1 MTGNTRKYLSD
12 LANRK
17 GVRYENAV
25 GESQF
30 WASQRIEELK
40 QMPDAKFPDITDE
53 QRSKI
58 AKGAEKI
65 IGEMNKWTFTQ

>member
-17 GVRYENAV
+17 GVRFENAV
-25 GESQF
+25 TESQA
-30 WASQRIEELK
+30 WASERIEELK
-40 QMPDAKFPDITDE
+40 QMPDATFPEITQE
-53 QRSKI
+53 QRNGI
-58 AKGAEKI
+58 AKGVEKI